1 MIGVKSRSVVPCRR
15 GTRGPTEEELIGA
28 ILPECSQREF
38 YAHGGG
44 GLRGAC
50 GSGLLVSRTS
60 RFSAREKP
68 SPGEEVPTMTPEVK
82 DMKNIRRR
90 VKKNWEEEREK
101 KKQKKRGKK
110 RSLRTK
116 KGGKQKVR
124 EREREKGVRLE
135 EVQRVVFE
143 NF

>member
-1 MIGVKSRSVVPCRR
+1 MPR

-82 DMKNIRRR
+82 DMKNIRR

-101 KKQKKRGKK
+101 KNKRKGERREVCGRRKEGNKK
-110 RSLRTK
+110 
-116 KGGKQKVR
+116 
-124 EREREKGVRLE
+124 
-135 EVQRVVFE
+135 
-143 NF
+143 